1 MTVNL
6 VIPGS
11 RRIPSYFYV
20 FIILTL
26 LLVAL
31 VSSDWQPARLVSSDA
46 DRKFAFII
54 PATSSSPDLCKSIIT
69 ALGLGYP
76 SPIILNWGLNHP
88 STSKWSGDPN
98 LAKIPGIIKYLDT
111 VMHPDAH
118 ASERLRE
125 TDILLIAD
133 GYDVWFQLPAQILLE
148 RYHKINREA
157 NERLYQQWNKR
168 GPMPMRQTT
177 LLSIGKRCFPQ
188 SLESGSDLQCDEWP
202 VSPLESDLYG
212 PDTEEDETYYPKV
225 RPQWINDGVIIG
237 PAGDIR
243 RFLRQVQAKQER
255 GVGLGYN
262 MYSFQDAIGQA
273 MVEQEVMRQWQR
285 ENKAPKRNVMDV
297 INSNL
302 EFHAG
307 LDYGQEIS
315 AQTMWTQELDG
326 TDHGDF
332 VRLGDQSD
340 IDQRSEALGVI
351 PACIRG
357 VPEDI
362 KVAKNPLSD
371 MVGGANWTNMPLYA
385 DFYTN
390 SVPAILHHNGMSDKR
405 STWWTKP
412 WYHQHLR
419 MLVKS
424 RMGRG
429 HPDEPLATVKL
440 RNGRIRYWPLSA
452 EEQDRYPR
460 HFNGTANG
468 RLKKMEFGTICRHEK
483 KAPLGPNQQWWEEV
497 FRDTGGPWGQVG

>member
-11 RRIPSYFYV
+11 RRIPPYFYL
-20 FIILTL
+20 FIIFTL
-26 LLVAL
+26 LLVFL
-31 VSSDWQPARLVSSDA
+31 VSSEWKPVSLISADA

-54 PATSSSPDLCKSIIT
+54 PATSSSPDLCKTIIT
-69 ALGLGYP
+69 ALALGYP
-76 SPIILNWGLNHP
+76 SPVILNWGADLP
-88 STSKWSGDPN
+88 SRWSGSQN
-98 LAKIPGIIKYLDT
+98 LAKAPGIVNYLDT
-111 VMHPDAH
+111 VMNPDAH
-118 ASERLRE
+118 PSERLRE
-125 TDILLIAD
+125 HDIVLITD

-148 RYHKINREA
+148 RYHKINKEA
-157 NERLYQQWNKR
+157 NERLYKQWNKR

-177 LLSIGKRCFPQ
+177 LFAIGKRCFPQ
-188 SLESGSDLQCDEWP
+188 SLDSGSDLWCDEWP
-202 VSPLESDLYG
+202 VNPTEPDLD
-212 PDTEEDETYYPKV
+212 DTDAEKNGTDNS
-225 RPQWINDGVIIG
+225 RWIDDGVIIG

-243 RFLRQVQAKQER
+243 RFLRQALAKQER
-255 GVGLGYN
+255 GSSLDYH
-262 MYSFQDAIGQA
+262 MDSSKDAIGET
-273 MVEQEVMRQWQR
+273 MVEQEILRQWQR
-285 ENKAPKRNVMDV
+285 ESEVPRQEVMNV
-297 INSNL
+297 INSNF

-340 IDQRSEALGVI
+340 IEQHSETLGIVLARI
-351 PACIRG
+351 KGI
-357 VPEDI
+357 PEDI
-362 KVAKNPLSD
+362 KSAKNPLND
-371 MVGGANWTNMPLYA
+371 LVGGANWTNMPLYT

-390 SVPAILHHNGMSDKR
+390 SVPVILHHNGGENKQ

-419 MLVKS
+419 ALVKS
-424 RMGRG
+424 GMGRG

-440 RNGRIRYWPLSA
+440 RNGRIRYWTLSA
-452 EEQDRYPR
+452 EERDRYPR

-468 RLKKMEFGTICRHEK
+468 RLKKMEFGNICRHEK

-497 FRDTGGPWGQVG
+497 FRDTGGPWGPVS